1 MGSGAWLSGLFRRY
15 RTGSYSPESDSR
27 AGSGR
32 GTPLVMTVIKLLL
45 IPQGVKVNRS
55 NPSLPSYSK

>member
-32 GTPLVMTVIKLLL
+32 GTPLVMTVIKL
-45 IPQGVKVNRS
+45 
-55 NPSLPSYSK
+55 